1 MNLTLN
7 RRGVILEASDSEKE
21 YPMDQKKRET
31 VKGVIRELHAGLTPE
46 AAKEKIIKEI
56 GNLTSMEIAEIEQSL
71 IQEGVSTD
79 EIKSFCNVHALIFEA
94 SIEKSMQSPDSPSHP
109 VNLFMEE
116 NKAIKRITA
125 DLRATAESFVT
136 PAEEG
141 KKKITEKIAMLLDIR
156 KHYERKEQ
164 LLFPFLEKAGFTG
177 PSKVMWGK
185 HNDIRELLKRTLQ
198 TLPQTATSE
207 QVANWKTEN
216 LFPLLEEVDGM
227 IFKEENIL
235 FPTSMEKLTSQD
247 WTEILRQSPEI
258 GYVYIQVPEEAMFL
272 KKNKTALSDPGT
284 VVGLGTGSLQLE
296 QLIGIFSVLPVDI
309 TFIDNNDT
317 VQFYSNSKDRVFTRT
332 NSVIGRKVQNCHPP
346 QSVNTV
352 NTILDNFRTGKRDSA
367 EFWIDMG
374 PRKIHIRYFAVRDPQ
389 RIYLGTLE
397 VTQDITPIKKIE
409 GQRRLYDENS

>member
-1 MNLTLN
+1 
-7 RRGVILEASDSEKE
+7 
-21 YPMDQKKRET
+21 MDLRKREI
-31 VKGVIRELHAGLTPE
+31 VKDVIKSLHAGLSAE
-46 AAKEKIIKEI
+46 AAKEKIIKEA
-56 GNLTSMEIAEIEQSL
+56 GTLTSMEIAEIEQSL

-94 SIEKSMQSPDSPSHP
+94 SIENSMQSPDTPSHP
-109 VNLFMEE
+109 VNLFIQE

-125 DLRATAESFVT
+125 DVRVSAESFVA
-136 PAEEG
+136 PDPDQ
-141 KKKITEKIAMLLDIR
+141 KKKIIEKITMLLDIR

-185 HNDIRELLKRTLQ
+185 HNDIRELLKRTLR
-198 TLPQTATSE
+198 TINEVETSE
-207 QVANWKTEN
+207 QLANWKNEN
-216 LFPLLEEVDGM
+216 LLPLLEEVDGM

-235 FPTSMEKLTSQD
+235 FPASLEKLTAQD

-272 KKNKTALSDPGT
+272 KKNMTALSEPGT
-284 VVGLGTGSLQLE
+284 LIGLGSGSLRIE
-296 QLIGIFSVLPVDI
+296 QLVGIFSVLPVDI
-309 TFIDNNDT
+309 TFIDHEDT
-317 VQFYSNSKDRVFTRT
+317 VQFYSNSKDRIFTRT
-332 NSVIGRKVQNCHPP
+332 NSVLGRKVQNCHPP

-352 NTILDNFRTGKRDSA
+352 NAILENFRTGKKDSA

-389 RIYLGTLE
+389 RTYLGTLE
-397 VTQDITPIKKIE
+397 VTQDITPLQKIE
-409 GQRRLYDENS
+409 GQRRLYDEKS